1 MKKLFLIC
9 TLACA
14 VASYA
19 QDDFD
24 FDYELPETLD
34 QKEDTTRVITI
45 ADIVNVQELVTTSN
59 TTASHFSHVWGRPKY
74 FNISYGGVKMTP
86 KEDIPLGYSF
96 NGNKAP
102 VFQSDWGLAIV
113 LGRNYGL
120 HKKPIANTLKFN
132 IDFTYFDLNL
142 THFKAEG
149 DKNTKLYDSSATWIE
164 HDEDNNSDEERSY
177 IPWCLQKYKADF
189 GMSVGPSLTI
199 APFNYINGAQGLHYM
214 KLNIFYHIG
223 YHASIL
229 WMVNDDKLDA
239 NEESSS
245 SSSSKPNYYTKN
257 DEKSSLKMN
266 WGHGLTST
274 FGMSLSWKTIG
285 VGFEI
290 RNTNLSYKSVTPGIY
305 GHESYKFDT
314 KSTRFYIQIRY

>member
-9 TLACA
+9 TLVYA

-24 FDYELPETLD
+24 FDFDLPENLD
-34 QKEDTTRVITI
+34 QNEDTTRITTI

-59 TTASHFSHVWGRPKY
+59 TTASHFNQVWGRQKY

-86 KEDIPLGYSF
+86 KEDIPLGYNF
-96 NGNKAP
+96 NSNKAP
-102 VFQSDWGLAIV
+102 VFKSDWGLAIV
-113 LGRNYGL
+113 LGRNYAL

-132 IDFTYFDLNL
+132 IDFTYFDLNM

-149 DKNTKLYDSSATWIE
+149 DKNTKVYDSSATWIE
-164 HDEDNNSDEERSY
+164 HDEDDNSDNERSY

-199 APFNYINGAQGLHYM
+199 APFNYINGVPGLHYM

-239 NEESSS
+239 NEEASANDKKSD
-245 SSSSKPNYYTKN
+245 YYSDK
-257 DEKSSLKMN
+257 DEGSGLKMN

-290 RNTNLSYKSVTPGIY
+290 RNTNLSYKSVIPETY
-305 GHESYKFDT
+305 GHNSYKFST
-314 KSTRFYIQIRY
+314 KSTRVYLQIRY